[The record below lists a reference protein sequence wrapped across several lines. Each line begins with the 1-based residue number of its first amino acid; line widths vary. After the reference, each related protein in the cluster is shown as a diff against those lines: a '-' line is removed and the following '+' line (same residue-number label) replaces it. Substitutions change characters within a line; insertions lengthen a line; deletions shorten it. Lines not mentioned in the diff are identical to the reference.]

1 MSASTPAP
9 NLTIAITTTGP
20 ASRHV
25 PEFKTERLLCRPLVE
40 EDWPEYHK
48 MLQEEQTM
56 INAGVGPMLFPR
68 AARAYFDDQQEDW
81 ASVGIFARKVD
92 DDIAEGEF
100 IGTGGVYWSKD
111 RLPEVCY
118 VLKQRFWGKGR
129 ATEFL
134 IGFLEVW
141 WDMPRVT
148 VDMYVETKFLDAGER
163 GEVPER
169 LTAPI
174 KVERGDSQNVVKKAG
189 FSDRG
194 EVTIYDEKYV
204 LFRLLSPK

>member
-1 MSASTPAP
+1 MSASTSTP
-9 NLTIAITTTGP
+9 NLAVAITTTGP

-68 AARAYFDDQQEDW
+68 AARAYFDDQREDW
-81 ASVGIFARKVD
+81 ASLGIFARKVD
-92 DDIAEGEF
+92 DDVAEGEF

-134 IGFLEVW
+134 NGFLEVW
-141 WDMPRVT
+141 WNMPRISI
-148 VDMYVETKFLDAGER
+148 DMCVETKFLDAEER
-163 GEVPER
+163 GVVPER
-169 LTAPI
+169 LTVPI
-174 KVERGDSQNVVKKAG
+174 KLERGDSQNVVKKAG

-194 EVTIYDEKYV
+194 EVTIHDEKYIF
-204 LFRLLSPK
+204 FRLLSPK